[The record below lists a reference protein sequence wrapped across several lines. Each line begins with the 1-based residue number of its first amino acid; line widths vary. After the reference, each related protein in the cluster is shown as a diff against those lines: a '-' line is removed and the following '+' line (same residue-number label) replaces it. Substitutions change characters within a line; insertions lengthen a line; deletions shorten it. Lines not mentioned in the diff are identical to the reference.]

1 MGRPRAL
8 FIVPWFL
15 FPANTGGRIRT
26 RDILR
31 GMKGGRY
38 EITLVSPEPEEG
50 AERSAEVESVCDR
63 FVGWQT
69 RRRGTMFAFTRFRH
83 LVSKLPVSVA
93 TGWSVAAQRVIDAE
107 LATLPDVAVVDFAHT
122 VVFAPRR
129 LPVPSVLFTHNVE
142 AQIFKRHAEVAA
154 NPLVRAI
161 WRSQWAKMMTFERAA
176 LLRFDGVVAVSEQDR
191 EIFARDYGVEN
202 NVHVIP
208 TGVDLDYFGARAQ
221 TAAVF
226 EGETLVFTGSMD
238 WMPNIDA
245 IEFFMDEIWPLI
257 IAQRPQVRAT
267 IVGRT
272 PSPRLVEQAKRR
284 GYAMEFTGRVE
295 DVRPYMHGAQVYI
308 IPLRVGGGT
317 RLKVFE
323 AMAMGCPMVSTGIGV
338 EGLPLESGKHYMLAD
353 TAAEFAEAVLRL
365 LKNPKLCAKM
375 AQAARAHVA
384 GNFSS
389 KNVAKAFED
398 ICAQIASLRSAT
410 GNADIAH
417 DSRRAVG

>member
-63 FVGWQT
+63 FVSWPNRQ
-69 RRRGTMFAFTRFRH
+69 RGTMFAYTRFCH
-83 LVSKLPVSVA
+83 LVSKLPVSIA
-93 TGWSVAAQRVIDAE
+93 TDWSVAAQRVIDAE
-107 LATLPDVAVVDFAHT
+107 LATRPDVAVVDFAHT

-142 AQIFKRHAEVAA
+142 AQIFRRHAEVAA
-154 NPLVRAI
+154 NPLVRAV

-176 LLRFDGVVAVSEQDR
+176 LSRFDGVVAVSEQDR
-191 EIFARDYGVEN
+191 EIFARDYGIEN

-208 TGVDLDYFGARAQ
+208 TGVDLDYFGARPQ
-221 TAAVF
+221 AVAEP

-245 IEFFMDEIWPLI
+245 IEFFMDEIWLLI
-257 IAQRPQVRAT
+257 MAQRPQVRAT
-267 IVGRT
+267 IVGHT
-272 PSPRLVEQAKRR
+272 PPPRLVEQAKRR
-284 GYAMEFTGRVE
+284 GYAIEFTGRVE
-295 DVRPYMHGAQVYI
+295 DVRPYVHGAQVYV

-338 EGLPLESGKHYMLAD
+338 EGLPLEPGKHYMLAD
-353 TAAEFAEAVLRL
+353 TASDFAEAVLKL
-365 LKNPKLCAKM
+365 LEDPGLRAST
-375 AQAARAHVA
+375 AQAARNHVA
-384 GNFSS
+384 ENFSS
-389 KNVAKAFED
+389 KGVAKAFED
-398 ICAQIASLRSAT
+398 ICTQVVRS
-410 GNADIAH
+410 
-417 DSRRAVG
+417 RAPAPDAGTLSSQGV